1 MLLNR
6 ALGPAVAIYVPFI
19 ASFISELSSQR
30 QAATSIQ
37 SWRLRRSI
45 SSEIRRFETH
55 YFSDWNKPSFATF
68 LSRLQTTST
77 TAMSFANINDTKISL
92 RTLLQLQLNK
102 KDECIFSSI
111 SITTASHEE
120 AVLLEEPTSTSSS
133 LLDERTQVEA
143 APQRADE
150 QQRGTNA
157 SASKWRS
164 IPETLTVQGV
174 TLPATKELYIQ
185 QSSSSSP
192 LTLYRNGHGIR
203 TVRAP
208 FGITVHVYIA
218 TLYSLEPIRNTQD
231 VVTKLMSSNDDSS
244 KEEEEAAAAAAAASS
259 NFIMEYTFL
268 RAVTPSQMSIAWNFQ
283 LDTSV
288 TESDYEGYEKDRT
301 TFLEMLNGSMDA
313 MGTIT
318 FEFRKNGTMT
328 VINQGQTVGQ
338 IHSSEFIR
346 AFCSMWFGEKPVMAE
361 IKTGLLQADKN
372 ESVDEDENNASVPRG
387 KILQ

>member
-1 MLLNR
+1 
-6 ALGPAVAIYVPFI
+6 
-19 ASFISELSSQR
+19 
-30 QAATSIQ
+30 
-37 SWRLRRSI
+37 
-45 SSEIRRFETH
+45 
-55 YFSDWNKPSFATF
+55 
-68 LSRLQTTST
+68 
-77 TAMSFANINDTKISL
+77 
-92 RTLLQLQLNK
+92 
-102 KDECIFSSI
+102 
-111 SITTASHEE
+111 
-120 AVLLEEPTSTSSS
+120 
-133 LLDERTQVEA
+133 
-143 APQRADE
+143 
-150 QQRGTNA
+150 
-157 SASKWRS
+157 
-164 IPETLTVQGV
+164 
-174 TLPATKELYIQ
+174 
-185 QSSSSSP
+185 
-192 LTLYRNGHGIR
+192 
-203 TVRAP
+203 
-208 FGITVHVYIA
+208 
-218 TLYSLEPIRNTQD
+218 
-231 VVTKLMSSNDDSS
+231 
-244 KEEEEAAAAAAAASS
+244 
-259 NFIMEYTFL
+259 MEYTFL